1 MPELGGDYA
10 LDTILEEMQRAGY
23 SGTEIGNKFP
33 KDSSSIKKVLSKY
46 KLELASAWHSTF
58 FLSKTIDD
66 ELEKIHKKAAL
77 LSESG
82 AVIINIAE

>member
-33 KDSSSIKKVLSKY
+33 RDSFSIKKILSKY
-46 KLELASAWHSTF
+46 KLELASA
-58 FLSKTIDD
+58 
-66 ELEKIHKKAAL
+66 
-77 LSESG
+77 
-82 AVIINIAE
+82 

>member
-10 LDTILEEMQRAGY
+10 LDTILEEMQRSGY

-58 FLSKTIDD
+58 FYQRQSMMNL
-66 ELEKIHKKAAL
+66 KKFTKKPPY
-77 LSESG
+77 
-82 AVIINIAE
+82 

>member
-10 LDTILEEMQRAGY
+10 LDTILEEMQRSGY

-33 KDSSSIKKVLSKY
+33 TDSSSIKKILSKY

-58 FLSKTIDD
+58 FLTKESGLFLNRLNKREVTTLAKTI
-66 ELEKIHKKAAL
+66 
-77 LSESG
+77 
-82 AVIINIAE
+82 

>member
-33 KDSSSIKKVLSKY
+33 KDSSSIKKFYQNINLNW
-46 KLELASAWHSTF
+46 LQLGILHF
-58 FLSKTIDD
+58 FYQRQSMMNL
-66 ELEKIHKKAAL
+66 KKFTKKPPYYRRVEL
-77 LSESG
+77 LSLT
-82 AVIINIAE
+82 

>member
-33 KDSSSIKKVLSKY
+33 KDSSSIKK
-46 KLELASAWHSTF
+46 
-58 FLSKTIDD
+58 
-66 ELEKIHKKAAL
+66 AL
-77 LSESG
+77 
-82 AVIINIAE
+82 